1 MYIYIHRYIYI
12 CIDIYIYIHRY
23 IAILEIYSAGRAR
36 LVAWSA
42 ARWCEL
48 AGGPLLGVLP
58 SGYD

>member
-1 MYIYIHRYIYI
+1 MHRYIF
-12 CIDIYIYIHRY
+12 IYIHRY